1 MSLPCFKPLAS
12 TLIGQKLPLH
22 KPSSIHHDDKP
33 SLTKLYPSRRRVAR
47 MPINMALTT
56 TDEQGIT
63 RRIGNHHPNLWDHDF
78 LQSLPKSYDA
88 PCYGERA
95 EKVIKE
101 IKGMFNALH
110 LNSSSADD
118 LYKRLSM
125 VDDVERLGID
135 RHFQT
140 EIKAALDYVYRY
152 WDDMNGIGCGRES
165 PCADLNTT
173 ALGFRILRLHRYGVS
188 SGMLLQFKDNDGQ
201 FLCSNTLS
209 NEELRSILNLYRAS
223 LIAFPKEQ
231 DLDDAKA
238 FSTKYLKQVL
248 PNINNT
254 NISKEI
260 KYNLEY
266 GWHTN
271 VPRLE
276 ARTYIDIYG
285 DAKTTNNIYNSKL
298 LELAKL
304 DFNMIQSIQ
313 QRELQIVSRWDLAF
327 MEALPE
333 FMKVAFKA
341 FDEGVR
347 SMAQEAEKTQE
358 RDKLN
363 YARKAWEICIDSFM
377 VEATWIAT
385 GYIPSLEE
393 YLENGKVSFGYRVV
407 TLQPLLSLDVPIN
420 DDIIKE
426 IDYPSKF
433 NDLLCLTLRLRG
445 DTKTF
450 KAEVDRGELASGIA
464 CYLKDNPRST
474 EEDALEYLNSL
485 IDEKLKELNWEYLK
499 PDNVP
504 IISKYHKYALS
515 KGIQLLYKERDG
527 ISVSDIQTKKL
538 ITKAM
543 IEPVPI

>member
-385 GYIPSLEE
+385 
-393 YLENGKVSFGYRVV
+393 
-407 TLQPLLSLDVPIN
+407 
-420 DDIIKE
+420 E

-450 KAEVDRGELASGIA
+450 KAEADRGELASGIA

>member
-1 MSLPCFKPLAS
+1 M
-12 TLIGQKLPLH
+12 Q
-22 KPSSIHHDDKP
+22 
-33 SLTKLYPSRRRVAR
+33 
-47 MPINMALTT
+47 
-56 TDEQGIT
+56 Q
-63 RRIGNHHPNLWDHDF
+63 
-78 LQSLPKSYDA
+78 
-88 PCYGERA
+88 
-95 EKVIKE
+95 
-101 IKGMFNALH
+101 
-110 LNSSSADD
+110 
-118 LYKRLSM
+118 
-125 VDDVERLGID
+125 
-135 RHFQT
+135 
-140 EIKAALDYVYRY
+140 
-152 WDDMNGIGCGRES
+152 
-165 PCADLNTT
+165 
-173 ALGFRILRLHRYGVS
+173 
-188 SGMLLQFKDNDGQ
+188 
-201 FLCSNTLS
+201 
-209 NEELRSILNLYRAS
+209 
-223 LIAFPKEQ
+223 
-231 DLDDAKA
+231 
-238 FSTKYLKQVL
+238 
-248 PNINNT
+248 
-254 NISKEI
+254 I

-298 LELAKL
+298 LELVKWWKECGLDKLEFAHHRHVEFYFSAAGVCIDPKYSTFRIGFAKMCTFLTCL
-304 DFNMIQSIQ
+304 DDIYDTYGTLD
-313 QRELQIVSRWDLAF
+313 ELKLFTQAIKRWDLAF

-363 YARKAWEICIDSFM
+363 YARKVWEICIDSFM

-407 TLQPLLSLDVPIN
+407 TLQPLLSLDVPID

-450 KAEVDRGELASGIA
+450 KAEVDHGELASSIA
-464 CYLKDNPRST
+464 CYLKDNPRSI
-474 EEDALEYLNSL
+474 EEDALEYLNFL
-485 IDEKLKELNWEYLK
+485 IDEKIKELNWEYLK

-504 IISKYHKYALS
+504 IIRKYHKYALS

-527 ISVSDIQTKKL
+527 ISVSDIETKKL

-543 IEPVPI
+543 TEPVPI